1 MQDKTNKNIRTGK
14 DSGPSRRKVLT
25 AMTTGAVATTLGMP
39 GIARAADTTTLR
51 LQSTFPTGDIQH
63 QFAVDYAQKVE
74 EMSGGRLKIDV
85 LPSGA
90 VVRAFDLL
98 DAVSDDVLD
107 AGFGIIA
114 YSYGKSSALG
124 LWGTGPAFGM
134 SSNLVFAWHKY
145 GGGQEL
151 LAEIYEGLNRD
162 VVSFLT
168 GPMPTQPLGWFSNPV
183 TSVADLKGLKFR
195 TVGLAIDMFEELG
208 VAVNALPGSDI
219 VPALDR
225 GVIDA
230 AEWNNAASDR
240 SLGFPDVA
248 KNYMLQSFHQAAE
261 QFEIP
266 FSGKKYRSLAPD
278 LQAILTNAAEASA
291 ADISW
296 KMADVYSTAYQ
307 KLQSEDGVKVYRT
320 PPEILQAQLEAWE
333 RVIEKRSANDPMF
346 KRVYESQ
353 REFAKRVAGWDLDT
367 NPNRLQAYNFLFRNG

>member
-1 MQDKTNKNIRTGK
+1 MKDKTVKIIPAANDG
-14 DSGPSRRKVLT
+14 GPSRRKFLA
-25 AMTTGAVATTLGMP
+25 AMTTGAVATTLGAP
-39 GIARAADTTTLR
+39 AIARAAETKTLR
-51 LQSTFPTGDIQH
+51 LQSTFPTGDVQH
-63 QFAVDYAQKVE
+63 QFAVDYAEKVG
-74 EMSGGRLKIDV
+74 EMSGGRLTIDV
-85 LPSGA
+85 LPSGS

-98 DAVSDDVLD
+98 DAVSNDVLD

-114 YSYGKSSALG
+114 YAYGKSPALG

-134 SSNLVFAWHKY
+134 NSNLLLAWHKY

-151 LAEIYEGLNRD
+151 LAEIYKGLNLD

-168 GPMPTQPLGWFSNPV
+168 GPMPTQPLGWFKKPV
-183 TSVADLKGLKFR
+183 TSVDDLRGLKFR

-230 AEWNNAASDR
+230 AEWNNASSDR
-240 SLGFPDVA
+240 ALGFPDVV
-248 KNYMLQSFHQAAE
+248 KNYMLQSYHQATE

-266 FSGKKYRSLAPD
+266 FSGKAYRSLSPD
-278 LQAILTNAAEASA
+278 LQAILKIAAEASA

-296 KMADVYSTAYQ
+296 KMADVYSTAYNE
-307 KLQSEDGVKVYRT
+307 LQTENGVNVYRT
-320 PPEILQAQLEAWE
+320 PPEVLQAQLEAWE
-333 RVIEKRSANDPMF
+333 KVVEKRSAEDPMF
-346 KRVYESQ
+346 TRVYESQ
-353 REFAKRVAGWDLDT
+353 REFAKRAAGWDLDT

>member
-1 MQDKTNKNIRTGK
+1 MGNDTEKVNRTAARNGL
-14 DSGPSRRKVLT
+14 SRRKMMAGL
-25 AMTTGAVATTLGMP
+25 TTGAVATTLGAP
-39 GIARAADTTTLR
+39 HIAHAQETRTLR

-63 QFAVDYAQKVE
+63 QFAVDYAEKVDQ
-74 EMSGGRLKIDV
+74 MSGGRLKIDV
-85 LPSGA
+85 LPSGS

-114 YSYGKSSALG
+114 YWYGRSAALG

-134 SSNLVFAWHKY
+134 NSNLVLAWHKY
-145 GGGQEL
+145 GGGKEL
-151 LAEIYEGLNRD
+151 LAEIYKSLNRD

-168 GPMPTQPLGWFSNPV
+168 GPMPTQPLGWFKKPV
-183 TSVADLKGLKFR
+183 TSVDDLRGLKFR

-230 AEWNNAASDR
+230 AEWNNPSSDR
-240 SLGFPDVA
+240 ALGFPDVV
-248 KNYMLQSFHQAAE
+248 KNYMMQSYHQATE

-266 FSGKKYRSLAPD
+266 FSGKTYRSLSPD
-278 LQAILTNAAEASA
+278 LQAILKFAAEASA

-296 KMADVYSTAYQ
+296 KMADVYSTAY
-307 KLQSEDGVKVYRT
+307 KELQTEDGVNVYRT

-333 RVIEKRSANDPMF
+333 RVVEKRSANDPMF
-346 KRVYESQ
+346 TRVYESQ

-367 NPNRLQAYNFLFRNG
+367 NPNRLQAYNFMFRNG